1 LQALEE
7 EAAEAEAALPR
18 LTGSGLLY
26 SRATL
31 VVCAVSLVG
40 QWMDEAVDKTKTHG
54 SSSLKLFKYHGP
66 SRDKVRSR
74 LVSWTTHHAARA
86 SRYT

>member
-1 LQALEE
+1 MCCKSHFRCLCLKTQALEE
-7 EAAEAEAALPR
+7 AEAAEAEAALPR

-40 QWMDEAVDKTKTHG
+40 QWLDEAVDKTRKDG
-54 SSSLKLFKYHGP
+54 GSSLKLFKYHGP
-66 SRDKVRSR
+66 SRDKVR
-74 LVSWTTHHAARA
+74 
-86 SRYT
+86 

>member
-1 LQALEE
+1 LKTQALEE
-7 EAAEAEAALPR
+7 AEAAEAEAALPR

-40 QWMDEAVDKTKTHG
+40 QWLDEAVDKTRKDG
-54 SSSLKLFKYHGP
+54 GSSLKLFKYHGP
-66 SRDKVRSR
+66 SRDKVR
-74 LVSWTTHHAARA
+74 
-86 SRYT
+86 